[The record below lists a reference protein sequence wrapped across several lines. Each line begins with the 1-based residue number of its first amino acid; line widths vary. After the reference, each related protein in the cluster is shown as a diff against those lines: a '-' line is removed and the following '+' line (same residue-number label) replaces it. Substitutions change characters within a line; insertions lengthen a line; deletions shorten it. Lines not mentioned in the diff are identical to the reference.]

1 MEVTAPQIK
10 NGIPSKREWNPLP
23 KVSSIGA
30 RSHHTEPRFCVFG
43 RTDIS
48 YCDLNRARKCFKG
61 ATSEAEPAK
70 EELRKLYHRETRAM

>member
-30 RSHHTEPRFCVFG
+30 RSHHTEPRFCVLVGQTFHIATVHMYG
-43 RTDIS
+43 FAVLRRLTP
-48 YCDLNRARKCFKG
+48 RKCFKRRDER
-61 ATSEAEPAK
+61 S
-70 EELRKLYHRETRAM
+70 